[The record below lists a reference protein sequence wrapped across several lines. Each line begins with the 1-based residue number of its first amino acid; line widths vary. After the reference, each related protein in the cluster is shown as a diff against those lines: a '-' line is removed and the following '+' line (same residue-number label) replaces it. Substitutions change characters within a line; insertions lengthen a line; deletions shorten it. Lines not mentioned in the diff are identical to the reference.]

1 MWDVIFSLEFK
12 KHNELKKTKKRDEY
26 EIQLEFIDFIT
37 LAMIELVKDN
47 CKNTNIKDLLKYL
60 LKFYL
65 NTT

>member
-1 MWDVIFSLEFK
+1 M
-12 KHNELKKTKKRDEY
+12 KKTKKRDEY